1 MHPFLRSG
9 FQGKIYFISES
20 SGKSSSEEIRIPFL
34 INFALYTHLYFH
46 SAFLSTYVFIW
57 APQKRRPRQDSC
69 VHGLLK
75 KCSEENGSGGSRV
88 GQRKELSKA
97 EASAWSHRGYGGW
110 VKYPR
115 DGRALLSGN
124 LFFFFLPLC
133 QWVTASD
140 VEERCAGFVVTL
152 RQGEF
157 NSGKGR
163 SMGIMI

>member
-46 SAFLSTYVFIW
+46 SAFLRTYVFIW

-75 KCSEENGSGGSRV
+75 KCSEGNGSGGSRV

-124 LFFFFLPLC
+124 LFFFFCPSVSESQPLM
-133 QWVTASD
+133 WRRD
-140 VEERCAGFVVTL
+140 V
-152 RQGEF
+152 QGLL
-157 NSGKGR
+157 
-163 SMGIMI
+163 